1 MDYFREVR
9 SYIEYISW
17 ENDLMRGQSSQQ
29 LSFGEGFIDPQLFEL
44 DDELKRVD
52 QLLSEREFLK
62 PFEAVFDPTMGRP
75 GTAVD
80 VYLRMMYLKF
90 RWGLSYEE
98 VEVEVRERL
107 PWRRFCHLSLMD
119 TVPDST
125 TLIKLNQRFGED
137 RIATL
142 NKKLVKH
149 LVETKAI
156 TPRRIRIDSTTL
168 EAHITYPTDV
178 GLIHHMV
185 KTLTRTAGKVG
196 VKITNHVRAT
206 KKAVAR
212 LGASLKASKKNR
224 KAQATKTL
232 RAVAALAKETVEES
246 RKALTR
252 LAQRS
257 AKRKSERLAKLHRT
271 FAGQI
276 DLAEKILHQTQEK
289 LSGVDA
295 IAERIV
301 SFHDP
306 SARVIRKGKLHKP
319 NEFGRTMQL
328 TQDASGVMLD
338 YQIHEG
344 NPADKA
350 ELLPMVNRFTRQ
362 FHRVPTDLAADKG
375 YYTADN
381 ITDLR
386 ALGVRRIGIPK
397 IGRLL
402 AHEKKRQHTRWFRHL
417 YHFRCGIEA
426 GISMLKRQFSLGR
439 VRSLGNR
446 GTRIW
451 TGFAIFSYNLW
462 QMT

>member
-1 MDYFREVR
+1 
-9 SYIEYISW
+9 
-17 ENDLMRGQSSQQ
+17 MRGQSHQQ

-52 QLLSEREFLK
+52 ELLSEREFLK

-98 VEVEVRERL
+98 VETEVRERL
-107 PWRRFCHLSLMD
+107 PWRHFCHLSLME

-125 TLIKLNQRFGED
+125 TLIKLNQRFGEE
-137 RIATL
+137 RIGTL
-142 NKKLVKH
+142 NKKLVQH
-149 LVETKAI
+149 LVKTKSI
-156 TPRRIRIDSTTL
+156 KPRRIRIDSTTL
-168 EAHITYPTDV
+168 EAHIIYPTDV
-178 GLIHHMV
+178 GLIHQTV
-185 KTLTRTAGKVG
+185 KTLTRTAGKLG
-196 VKITNHVRAT
+196 EKITSHVRAT

-212 LGASLKASKKNR
+212 LGASLKASKKDR
-224 KAQATKTL
+224 KAQATKAL
-232 RAVAALAKETVEES
+232 RAVAELAKETVAES
-246 RKALTR
+246 RKALKR

-257 AKRKSERLAKLHRT
+257 ATGAPERMAKLQRT
-271 FAGQI
+271 FAAQI
-276 DLAEKILHQTQEK
+276 AVADKILHQTEEK
-289 LSGVDA
+289 LSGVDS

-306 SARVIRKGKLHKP
+306 AARVIRKGKLNKP
-319 NEFGRTMQL
+319 NEFGRTIQL

-344 NPADKA
+344 NPADKT
-350 ELLPMVNRFTRQ
+350 ELLPIVKRFTRQ
-362 FHRVPTDLAADKG
+362 FHRVPAALAADKG

-381 ITDLR
+381 ITELR

-397 IGRLL
+397 IGRLRV
-402 AHEKKRQHTRWFRHL
+402 HEHKHQHTRWFKHL
-417 YHFRCGIEA
+417 YRFRCGIEA

-439 VRSLGNR
+439 VRSLGNN

-451 TGFAIFSYNLW
+451 AGFAIFSYNIW
-462 QMT
+462 QMS

>member
-1 MDYFREVR
+1 
-9 SYIEYISW
+9 
-17 ENDLMRGQSSQQ
+17 MRGQSNQQ

-52 QLLSEREFLK
+52 ELLSEREFLK

-75 GTAVD
+75 GTAVE

-98 VEVEVRERL
+98 VETEVRERL
-107 PWRRFCHLSLMD
+107 PWRRFCHLGLMD
-119 TVPDST
+119 GVPDST
-125 TLIKLNQRFGED
+125 TLIKLNQRFGEE
-137 RIATL
+137 RIAGL
-142 NKKLVKH
+142 NRQLVKH
-149 LVETKAI
+149 LVKSRSI
-156 TPRRIRIDSTTL
+156 KPRRIRIDSTTL

-178 GLIHHMV
+178 GLIHQTV
-185 KTLTRTAGKVG
+185 KTLTRTAGKLG
-196 VKITNHVRAT
+196 TKIINHVRAT

-212 LGASLKASKKNR
+212 LGASLKASKKDR

-232 RAVAALAKETVEES
+232 CALAELAKETVAES
-246 RKALTR
+246 RKALRR

-257 AKRKSERLAKLHRT
+257 ATGASERMAKLQHT
-271 FAGQI
+271 FAEQI
-276 DLAEKILHQTQEK
+276 AVAEEILHQTEEK

-306 SARVIRKGKLHKP
+306 AARVIRKGKLNKP

-328 TQDASGVMLD
+328 VQDASGVMLD
-338 YQIHEG
+338 YQIQDG
-344 NPADKA
+344 NPSDKTA
-350 ELLPMVNRFTRQ
+350 LLPMIHRFTHT
-362 FHRVPTDLAADKG
+362 FHRLPTEVAADKG
-375 YYTADN
+375 YYSADN
-381 ITDLR
+381 ITELR

-397 IGRLL
+397 IGRLH
-402 AHEKKRQHTRWFRHL
+402 AHEKNHQHQRWFKQL
-417 YHFRCGIEA
+417 YRFRCAIEA
-426 GISMLKRQFSLGR
+426 GISMLKRQFLLDR
-439 VRSLGNR
+439 VRSLGNQ

-462 QMT
+462 QLS